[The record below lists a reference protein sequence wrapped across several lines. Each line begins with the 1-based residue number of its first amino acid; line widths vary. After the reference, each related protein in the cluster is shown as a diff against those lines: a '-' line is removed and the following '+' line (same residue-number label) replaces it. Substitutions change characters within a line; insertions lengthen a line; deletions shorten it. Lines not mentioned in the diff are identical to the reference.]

1 MIISLV
7 AMGLGVSLVPR
18 RALALYG
25 RRRALQR
32 FLTPRRFKR
41 KLVVVARRA
50 PRLAP
55 HVQEFLNEIL
65 F

>member
-1 MIISLV
+1 
-7 AMGLGVSLVPR
+7 VPR

-41 KLVVVARRA
+41 KLVVVARRV

-55 HVQEFLNEIL
+55 HVQEFLEEIL